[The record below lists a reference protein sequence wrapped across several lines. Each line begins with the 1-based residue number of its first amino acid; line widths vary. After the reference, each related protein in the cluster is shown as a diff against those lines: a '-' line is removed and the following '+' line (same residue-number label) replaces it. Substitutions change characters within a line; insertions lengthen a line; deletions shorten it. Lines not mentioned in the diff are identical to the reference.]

1 MSQTCPLAFR
11 LIDGTLARLSAV
23 FVFLFIVLFL
33 FTREDFV
40 LFFVLIDFLMRLY
53 GLKKY
58 SIIHNL
64 AIFSKKIFSLKT
76 EMTDA
81 GAKRLAAHLGVL
93 FVLLLLSESF
103 LNLHVTLYIT
113 AGVFLLCSGLEI
125 LFSYCIG
132 CKIYF
137 IIKKIYPNFME

>member
-1 MSQTCPLAFR
+1 MSQTCPLTFR

-23 FVFLFIVLFL
+23 FVFLFTVLFL
-33 FTREDFV
+33 LTAQNLF
-40 LFFVLIDFLMRLY
+40 LFFVLVDFLMRLY
-53 GLKKY
+53 GIKNY

-64 AIFSKKIFSLKT
+64 AIISKKLFSLKT

-81 GAKRLAAHLGVL
+81 GAKRLAAHFGVF
-93 FVLLLLSESF
+93 FVFLLLIESF

-113 AGVFLLCSGLEI
+113 AGIFLLCSGLEI

>member
-23 FVFLFIVLFL
+23 FVFLFTVLFL
-33 FTREDFV
+33 LTGINLF
-40 LFFVLIDFLMRLY
+40 LFFVLVDFFMRLY

-64 AIFSKKIFSLKT
+64 AIISKKIFSFKT
-76 EMTDA
+76 EMVDA
-81 GAKRLAAHLGVL
+81 GAKRLAAHFGV
-93 FVLLLLSESF
+93 FFIFLLLIESF
-103 LNLHVTLYIT
+103 LNLDLLLYLT
-113 AGVFLLCSGLEI
+113 AGIFLLCSGLEI
-125 LFSYCIG
+125 IFAYCVG